1 MLHDA
6 SSVVL
11 ETVMLKLLS
20 GWCFAIAVAC
30 FASMGGAH
38 AAGVSAADEKA
49 IRAVVQAQLD
59 AFAADDATRA
69 FSFAAPGIRAM
80 FGTAD
85 RFMAMVRTGYPV
97 VYRPASV
104 VFLKPELIDGEVIQ
118 GVRMTDASAAQW
130 LAVYQMQRQPDK
142 TWRIGGCQVVP
153 SQERLT

>member
-1 MLHDA
+1 MR
-6 SSVVL
+6 
-11 ETVMLKLLS
+11 KLLS
-20 GWCFAIAVAC
+20 RRFFAVAIVSL
-30 FASMGGAH
+30 AGLISAH

-59 AFAADDATRA
+59 AFAADDANRA
-69 FSFAAPGIRAM
+69 FSFAAPSIREM

-104 VFLKPELIDGEVIQ
+104 AFLKPELIDGEVIQ
-118 GVRMTDASAAQW
+118 GVRMTDANGASW

-142 TWRIGGCQVVP
+142 SWRIGGCQVVP
-153 SQERLT
+153 SQERMT